1 MSHLDHLNRVH
12 SDLIAILSDHGNDH
26 FVISEVSHHQK
37 GHRMKVTGNYTT
49 YPKQQKIEVYIS
61 FYMYSTLPPKPA
73 LSVIFSLPQVDA
85 IPHDACHVIKN
96 EFGFTNMTLYG
107 NTWRIYGNYLED
119 CRRNTRI
126 QWQQTYVAIY
136 FVYDCSLDLEN
147 ADASGNVSP
156 LILLASL
163 FRGYLEAELPS
174 SLVRY
179 TPDATAFLMGTH
191 RGSDNKSL
199 VRLLKPELVR
209 MILDILWSR
218 ILE

>member
-73 LSVIFSLPQVDA
+73 LTVIFSPPHVDA
-85 IPHDACHVIKN
+85 IPHDACHVIKD
-96 EFGFTNMTLYG
+96 ESGITNITLYG
-107 NTWRIYGNYLED
+107 NTWRICGELNQPY
-119 CRRNTRI
+119 I
-126 QWQQTYVAIY
+126 AAF

-163 FRGYLEAELPS
+163 FRCYLEAELPS

-179 TPDATAFLMGTH
+179 TPDATAFL
-191 RGSDNKSL
+191 
-199 VRLLKPELVR
+199 
-209 MILDILWSR
+209 
-218 ILE
+218 

>member
-1 MSHLDHLNRVH
+1 MEDNFNRIH
-12 SDLIAILSDHGNDH
+12 NALIAILSDHGNDH
-26 FVISEVSHHQK
+26 FVISEVLHHQK

-61 FYMYSTLPPKPA
+61 FHMKSTLPPKPA
-73 LSVIFSLPQVDA
+73 LTVIFSLPHVDA
-85 IPHDACHVIKN
+85 IPHDACHVIKD
-96 EFGFTNMTLYG
+96 ESGFTNITLHG
-107 NTWRIYGNYLED
+107 NTWSMSGRLNQPYI
-119 CRRNTRI
+119 
-126 QWQQTYVAIY
+126 AAF